1 MVFSSLIFLFIF
13 MPLFLLLYFAF
24 KKRTIRNNILL
35 LFSIFFYAWGE
46 PVYILLII
54 FSTIANYYFA
64 ILIDSRKQKKA
75 YLISAVIFNVGL
87 IAIFKYTNF
96 IIDIINNIFK
106 LNITSN
112 NIPLPIGISF
122 FTFQILSYVIDVYRK
137 EVKVQKNILFLGTYI
152 VAFPQLI
159 AGPIVRYQTV
169 EDELVNRKET
179 LDIFAVGV
187 RRFIKGLGKK
197 VLIAN
202 TVGFIT
208 TTIFSQI
215 PLVYGFLG
223 AWVGIIAYTLQ
234 IYFDFSGYSDMAIGM
249 GKMLGFNYLENFNF
263 PYIAR
268 SVTDFWRRWHIS
280 LSTFFR
286 DYVYIPLGGNRVS
299 KIKWIRNVLIVW
311 TLTGL
316 WHGANYNFV
325 LWGLYFAILL
335 ILEKLFL
342 QNVLNK
348 LPKVVGHIYLLLIV
362 VFSWVIFRSDNL
374 IQALD
379 TIKSMFGFNGIGN
392 TNLFYYTGII
402 NLGTILVF
410 FIGAILTTP
419 ILEKIKINNT
429 YITDTIL
436 LIILL
441 LSIVSILT
449 SSYNPFIYYRF

>member
-13 MPLFLLLYFAF
+13 IPSFLVLYFVF
-24 KKRTIRNNILL
+24 KKRNIRNYILL
-35 LFSIFFYAWGE
+35 LFSVLFYAWGE
-46 PVYILLII
+46 PIYILLII
-54 FSTIANYYFA
+54 LSTIVNYYCA
-64 ILIDSRKQKKA
+64 ILIGKEKHRKF
-75 YLISAVIFNVGL
+75 YLILDLVFNIGVL
-87 IAIFKYTNF
+87 VIFKYTNF
-96 IIDIINNIFK
+96 FIDIFNNIFSTNI
-106 LNITSN
+106 NITR
-112 NIPLPIGISF
+112 IALPIGISF
-122 FTFQILSYVIDVYRK
+122 FTFQILSYVVDVYWRK
-137 EVKVQKNILFLGTYI
+137 VKVQKNILYLGTYI

-159 AGPIVRYQTV
+159 AGPIVRYETV

-179 LDIFAVGV
+179 IDDFANGI

-208 TTIFSQI
+208 TAIFSQT
-215 PLVYGFLG
+215 PLIYGFVG
-223 AWVGIIAYTLQ
+223 SWIGIIAYAIQ

-263 PYIAR
+263 PYIAK

-299 KIKWIRNVLIVW
+299 QIKWIRNVLIVW

-342 QNVLNK
+342 QKLLNK
-348 LPKVVGHIYLLLIV
+348 LSNVFGHIYLIIIV
-362 VFSWVIFRSDNL
+362 LFSWAIFRSESLLELSNIL
-374 IQALD
+374 
-379 TIKSMFGFNGIGN
+379 KSMLGFNGLGN
-392 TNLFYYTGII
+392 LNLFYYTGII
-402 NLGTILVF
+402 NIRTILF
-410 FIGAILTTP
+410 FILGILLSTP
-419 ILEKIKINNT
+419 ILDKIKIKNQ
-429 YITDTIL
+429 YIKDSIL
-436 LIILL
+436 LIIFILA
-441 LSIVSILT
+441 IISILT
-449 SSYNPFIYYRF
+449 SSYNPFIYFRF